1 MKSTKTKKSVV
12 DTELLKLASDL
23 LLALFEDVCVCAH
36 PVRVRV
42 WSPGRLGIAAAQVPL
57 GVLGLLYLIY
67 QYNVPTLLAVS
78 LFTSGASTL
87 LPICVPALL
96 GTRAELRHSP

>member
-1 MKSTKTKKSVV
+1 M
-12 DTELLKLASDL
+12 E
-23 LLALFEDVCVCAH
+23 
-36 PVRVRV
+36 PRQNRVLP
-42 WSPGRLGIAAAQVPL
+42 SAAQVPL
-57 GVLGLLYLIY
+57 GVLGVLYLIY

>member
-42 WSPGRLGIAAAQVPL
+42 WNLGRSGVAAAQVPL
-57 GVLGLLYLIY
+57 GVLGVLYLIY